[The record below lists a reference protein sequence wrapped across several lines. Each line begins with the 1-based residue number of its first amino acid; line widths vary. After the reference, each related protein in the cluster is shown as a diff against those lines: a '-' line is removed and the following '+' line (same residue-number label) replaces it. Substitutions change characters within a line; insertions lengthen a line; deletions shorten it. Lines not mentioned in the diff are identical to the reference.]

1 MGVGHKSITTSEQKS
16 EASAYGGDSLL
27 EQAVEVSV
35 RPCLVSF
42 QSHSRAAS
50 VKWREEALSSLRAL
64 HKVEE
69 SQAVICLL

>member
-1 MGVGHKSITTSEQKS
+1 MKPLRIP
-16 EASAYGGDSLL
+16 GGDSLL
-27 EQAVEVSV
+27 EQAVEVSM

-50 VKWREEALSSLRAL
+50 VKGREEALSSLRAL

-69 SQAVICLL
+69 SHADICLL